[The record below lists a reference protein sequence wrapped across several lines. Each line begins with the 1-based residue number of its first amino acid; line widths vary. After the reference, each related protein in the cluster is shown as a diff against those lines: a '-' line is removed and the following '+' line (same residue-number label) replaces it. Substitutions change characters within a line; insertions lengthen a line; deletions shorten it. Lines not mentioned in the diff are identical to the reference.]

1 MNDTQP
7 LGFEYIS
14 QAEFME
20 KHMTQKIAVV
30 TGSYKGLGLEIARQ
44 LAQRGLQVIVTAR
57 KVEAAQQAAVTLAG
71 SGLSVEAPPA
81 ALDVADSASVAA
93 FAAWVTERHGRVD
106 VLVNNAGVNPK
117 LAAEEQSVLT
127 ALPEVF
133 LKTVDTNAVGALRM
147 AQALVPLMRKNGYG
161 RIVNVSTEM
170 AALSSIAGDHYPIA
184 PSYRA
189 SKVALNMVSQLLAKE
204 LAGSNI
210 LVNSY
215 SPGWT
220 KTDMGGPHAPYT
232 AEEAAQ
238 TAVFL
243 ATLPDGGTTGGF
255 YAEMRKL
262 GGPVVVAW

>member
-1 MNDTQP
+1 
-7 LGFEYIS
+7 
-14 QAEFME
+14 
-20 KHMTQKIAVV
+20 MTQKIAVV

-44 LAQRGLQVIVTAR
+44 LAQRGLQVVITAR
-57 KVEAAQQAAVTLAG
+57 KAAAAQQAAAALAQ
-71 SGLSVEAPPA
+71 SGLSVEAPPL
-81 ALDVADSASVAA
+81 ALDVTDSASVAA
-93 FAAWVTERHGRVD
+93 FTAWLTERHSRVD

-117 LAAEEQSVLT
+117 LEAEEQSVLT
-127 ALPEVF
+127 ARPEVF
-133 LKTVDTNAVGALRM
+133 LKTVDTNAVGALRL

-170 AALSSIAGDHYPIA
+170 AALSGIQRDHYPIA

-210 LVNSY
+210 LVNVY

-220 KTDMGGPHAPYT
+220 KTDMGGPQAPYT
-232 AEEAAQ
+232 PEEAAQ

-243 ATLPDGGTTGGF
+243 ATLPDHGPSGGF